1 MNGSTDF
8 TTGGTAVLGF
18 VSASPRLTPLGT
30 GMSPESAIVGALRQ
44 DKPRAGWH
52 RPVVVPATD
61 GAATDAFAA
70 ADAAAAFGIVA
81 YGAEAEPQRIL
92 PHARLRNAH
101 PAIVTRSR
109 HRSRPR

>member
-8 TTGGTAVLGF
+8 TTGGTPVLGF

-30 GMSPESAIVGALRQ
+30 GMSPESAIVGVLRQ

-52 RPVVVPATD
+52 RPVVVSAYD
-61 GAATDAFAA
+61 GVATDASAA
-70 ADAAAAFGIVA
+70 ADAAAFGLVA
-81 YGAEAEPQRIL
+81 YGGEAEPQRIL
-92 PHARLRNAH
+92 PQARLRNAH
-101 PAIVTRSR
+101 PATVTRSR